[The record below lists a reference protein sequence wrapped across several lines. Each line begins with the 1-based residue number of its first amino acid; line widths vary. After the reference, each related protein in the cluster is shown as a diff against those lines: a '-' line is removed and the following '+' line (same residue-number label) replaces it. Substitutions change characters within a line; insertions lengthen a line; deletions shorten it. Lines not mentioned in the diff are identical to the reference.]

1 MFGKKEKSKDGLN
14 IIIVGGGKVGST
26 LVEQLAKEGHDITI
40 IDKEAKVVEDLTN
53 TYDAMGV
60 VGNGASYNTQL
71 EAGIEKADLFIA
83 VTGQDELNLLC
94 CTVAK
99 RAGNLA
105 AIAEVR
111 NPDYSKEVDYFCEK
125 LGLAMIINPDLVSAR
140 AISRV
145 LTLPNALG
153 LTSFAHG
160 KVYMVRIEIPEGN
173 MLCNKT
179 IAELGRDGILE
190 NTVICA
196 IERDSKVFIPSGDF
210 IIKEKDIISYG
221 ASTRDA
227 RAFLK
232 KIGFKNNAV
241 KSCIIVGAGSA
252 GYYVAETLIKAGLDV
267 RVIDENRE
275 RCEWLSAQLPG
286 ATIIHGDGTNE
297 DLLREEGLETVGAFI
312 PMTGL
317 DEENVLLSLHAKRV
331 SKAKVVTV
339 IRRKNFGGVVS
350 GLELGSLIYPRY
362 ITTEAIIAYVRAKNN
377 SKDCNIETLYHMLD
391 GAAEAIEFKV
401 EKQSDVVDIPLFE
414 LKLKKDILIAFIS
427 RNGKTIIPKGQDMI
441 KVGDSVT
448 IVTTHTGFSDIQDI
462 LAE

>member
-196 IERDSKVFIPSGDF
+196 IERDGKVFIPSGDF